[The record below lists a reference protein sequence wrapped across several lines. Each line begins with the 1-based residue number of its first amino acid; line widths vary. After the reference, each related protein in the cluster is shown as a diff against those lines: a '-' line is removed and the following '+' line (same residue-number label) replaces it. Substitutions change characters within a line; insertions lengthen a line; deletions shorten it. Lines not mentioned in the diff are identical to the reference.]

1 MIYSRRFWSLLT
13 TAPDESRSLP
23 YSMSDPGLSNRLR
36 QHSRRSGLVVG
47 LTMAIAIAL
56 GILASA
62 WLFGRIEPYVSDF
75 TGYEQNTPIPAV
87 AEARGG
93 DPTATP
99 ADAAA
104 TEAPEPTTAPTEP
117 TLAPAATGTATA
129 FTQTHE
135 SNPDFTVN
143 FRPGPSIDSGDPVAT
158 LDPGTPLQYLDEQT
172 TGDDG
177 SIWLR
182 MKTQN
187 GVEGWLRE
195 VDTVATS

>member
-1 MIYSRRFWSLLT
+1 
-13 TAPDESRSLP
+13 
-23 YSMSDPGLSNRLR
+23 
-36 QHSRRSGLVVG
+36 
-47 LTMAIAIAL
+47 MAAAIAL

-75 TGYEQNTPIPAV
+75 TGYQQRTPAPAV
-87 AEARGG
+87 AEARDG
-93 DPTATP
+93 DQTP
-99 ADAAA
+99 A
-104 TEAPEPTTAPTEP
+104 APTEAAP
-117 TLAPAATGTATA
+117 TEVPAATNPPAEPTVAAVATGTAAA

-143 FRPGPSIDSGDPVAT
+143 FRPGPSIDSGDPVAA

-187 GVEGWLRE
+187 GLEGWLRE
-195 VDTVATS
+195 VDTVPIS

>member
-1 MIYSRRFWSLLT
+1 
-13 TAPDESRSLP
+13 
-23 YSMSDPGLSNRLR
+23 
-36 QHSRRSGLVVG
+36 
-47 LTMAIAIAL
+47 MAAAIAL

-75 TGYEQNTPIPAV
+75 TGYEQRTAVPAV
-87 AEARGG
+87 AEAS
-93 DPTATP
+93 DNKTPQADIADATNPP
-99 ADAAA
+99 ATEAAAA
-104 TEAPEPTTAPTEP
+104 TNAPAEPTV
-117 TLAPAATGTATA
+117 APATTGTPLA
-129 FTQTHE
+129 FTETHQ

-182 MKTQN
+182 MRTED
-187 GVEGWLRE
+187 GTEGWLRE
-195 VDTVATS
+195 VDTVPTS

>member
-1 MIYSRRFWSLLT
+1 
-13 TAPDESRSLP
+13 
-23 YSMSDPGLSNRLR
+23 MSDPGLSNRLR
-36 QHSRRSGLVVG
+36 QHSRRSGLAIG

-56 GILASA
+56 GIVASA

-75 TGYEQNTPIPAV
+75 TGYEQRTPAPAV
-87 AEARGG
+87 AEAHPN
-93 DPTATP
+93 DPTP
-99 ADAAA
+99 ANA
-104 TEAPEPTTAPTEP
+104 EPAPT
-117 TLAPAATGTATA
+117 APAAPTSLPAQSTVAPVATETTTA
-129 FTQTHE
+129 FTQTYE

-143 FRPGPSIDSGDPVAT
+143 FRPGPSIDSGEPVAT
-158 LDPGTPLQYLDEQT
+158 LDPGTPLEYLGEQT

-195 VDTVATS
+195 VDTVPTS

>member
-1 MIYSRRFWSLLT
+1 
-13 TAPDESRSLP
+13 
-23 YSMSDPGLSNRLR
+23 MSDPGLSNRLR
-36 QHSRRSGLVVG
+36 QHSRRSGLAVG
-47 LTMAIAIAL
+47 LTMAVAIAL

-75 TGYEQNTPIPAV
+75 TGYEQRTQVPAV
-87 AEARGG
+87 AQASYN
-93 DPTATP
+93 DKTPTEEP
-99 ADAAA
+99 ASAAA
-104 TEAPEPTTAPTEP
+104 TEAPAPTAASQP
-117 TLAPAATGTATA
+117 TVAPAETSTVTE
-129 FTQTHE
+129 FTQTHT

-143 FRPGPSIDSGDPVAT
+143 FRPGPSIDSGEPVTT

-182 MKTQN
+182 MKTQD

-195 VDTVATS
+195 VDTVPA